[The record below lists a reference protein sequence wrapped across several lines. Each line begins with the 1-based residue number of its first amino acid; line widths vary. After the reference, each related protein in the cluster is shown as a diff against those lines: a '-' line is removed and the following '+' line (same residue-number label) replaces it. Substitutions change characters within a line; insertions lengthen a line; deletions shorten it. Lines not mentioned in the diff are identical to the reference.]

1 MSVHIEKIGQ
11 GEPLVMLHGWGM
23 HSGMW
28 MEARDLLSQHFE
40 LYLVDLPGMGHSLDL
55 PSMGYSQNHSENDT
69 KNIDAYHLNAIA
81 QQIAEQIPSQANL
94 LGWSL
99 GGLIATKIA
108 LIRPVQKLILVGT
121 TPCFVAREDWPQG
134 MPSDVFERFFA
145 GAMQDYQGTMH
156 KLLALIAMG
165 SGNAR
170 ASAKILREALSL
182 RPAPQQQAL
191 LGALDILRTVDLRAD
206 LASLQTPTLLIHGA
220 HDKLASIGAAEWTAQ
235 ALPNAELWLLDGAAH
250 EPFISH
256 PELFTKKVTEFLHA

>member
-1 MSVHIEKIGQ
+1 MSLHIEKIGQ
-11 GEPLVMLHGWGM
+11 GEPLVMIHGWGM

-28 MEARDLLSQHFE
+28 MQARDLLSQHFE
-40 LYLVDLPGMGHSLDL
+40 LHLVDLPGMGHSDNMDIYKLDTVA
-55 PSMGYSQNHSENDT
+55 E
-69 KNIDAYHLNAIA
+69 KIA
-81 QQIAEQIPSQANL
+81 QEIPTNAYV

-108 LIRPVQKLILVGT
+108 LMTPIKKLILVAS

-134 MPSDVFERFFA
+134 MPKDVFESFFA

-170 ASAKILREALSL
+170 ATSKILRQALSL
-182 RPAPQQQAL
+182 RPAPNQQGL
-191 LGALDILRTVDLRAD
+191 LGALDILRTGDLRAD
-206 LASLQTPTLLIHGA
+206 LPSLETPTLLIHGA
-220 HDKLASIGAAEWTAQ
+220 HDKLASLSAAEWTAKT
-235 ALPNAELWLLDGAAH
+235 LPNAELMTLPSAAH

-256 PELFTKKVTEFLHA
+256 PELFTSKITEFLHA